1 MKLRRLVAATLG
13 CVALTVAAP
22 STASAF
28 PLVDL
33 LPKGIADLVPSGSF
47 NPFAPPPP
55 PAPQPAPPAA
65 PAPAPA
71 PQAAPAPAPKSAP
84 PARTAPSGGFK
95 NCTEAWN
102 AGAAPVYRND
112 PGYAP
117 RLDRDNDGIG
127 CERDP
132 R

>member
-1 MKLRRLVAATLG
+1 MRPGDVTP
-13 CVALTVAAP
+13 AP
-22 STASAF
+22 STTTAF

-47 NPFAPPPP
+47 NPFAPPPAPPAPPAPPSP
-55 PAPQPAPPAA
+55 PAPQTGPVPQVAPAPPAPR
-65 PAPAPA
+65 PAP
-71 PQAAPAPAPKSAP
+71 S
-84 PARTAPSGGFK
+84 APSGGFK

-102 AGAAPVYRND
+102 AGAAPVHRND

>member
-1 MKLRRLVAATLG
+1 MKFRRIVAATLG
-13 CVALTVAAP
+13 CVALTVTAP
-22 STASAF
+22 STAGAF

-47 NPFAPPPP
+47 NPFAPPP
-55 PAPQPAPPAA
+55 APVPAPPAA
-65 PAPAPA
+65 PAPQAAPP
-71 PQAAPAPAPKSAP
+71 PQAAPAPRPAPA
-84 PARTAPSGGFK
+84 APSGGFR

-102 AGAAPVYRND
+102 AGAAPVHRND

>member
-1 MKLRRLVAATLG
+1 MKFRRIVAATLG
-13 CVALTVAAP
+13 CVALTVVAP
-22 STASAF
+22 STATAF

-47 NPFAPPPP
+47 DPFAPPPAPAPAP
-55 PAPQPAPPAA
+55 PAPQAVPAPPAA
-65 PAPAPA
+65 PAPRTAP
-71 PQAAPAPAPKSAP
+71 SAP
-84 PARTAPSGGFK
+84 PAPSGGFE

-102 AGAAPVYRND
+102 AGAAPVHRND